1 MKKPSPDRRPSTD
14 AVVGWT
20 LRSEDGDDDVDD
32 GATTCERHPGSVE
45 VATQTTS
52 SNVEN
57 DANVGRLAI

>member
-1 MKKPSPDRRPSTD
+1 MKNPSPDRRPSTD

-20 LRSEDGDDDVDD
+20 LRSEDGDDDDDD

-57 DANVGRLAI
+57 DANVGRRAI